1 MALLLASV
9 PLLHHPFRVVP
20 LRNPSAILNPSAV
33 PHRSSVGPS
42 IAFLAKGWNQRDAFC
57 VYKRVAIRYL
67 AHCEPQIPYDQPTST
82 TSSAHTMQYT
92 SPERHPNFPSS
103 HSVISSSTHS
113 SALSLAPWSLD
124 ATSLVPADIPG
135 PVYLA
140 QDVYSTDL
148 AGHPSRHDADHFD
161 PVRPIILVH

>member
-1 MALLLASV
+1 M
-9 PLLHHPFRVVP
+9 RIKE
-20 LRNPSAILNPSAV
+20 SA
-33 PHRSSVGPS
+33 G
-42 IAFLAKGWNQRDAFC
+42 
-57 VYKRVAIRYL
+57 RYL
-67 AHCEPQIPYDQPTST
+67 VLCGHKIPYDWPTST
-82 TSSAHTMQYT
+82 ISSTHTMQYT

-103 HSVISSSTHS
+103 RSVISSSTHS

-124 ATSLVPADIPG
+124 ATSLVPADIPE

-161 PVRPIILVH
+161 PVRPIILAH